1 MLNVTNQ
8 TAPATSAPVP
18 PRLPAEL
25 ERIRQVLDVLPLP
38 EGTAAKAQQEIGEV
52 QVALLEAEPDR
63 RRITGCL
70 ERLALAL
77 AACGALDHA
86 GLALSTPFEAFADW
100 LGESGQAIRDLV
112 GPR

>member
-8 TAPATSAPVP
+8 TAPSIAPAHTH
-18 PRLPAEL
+18 LLAEL

-38 EGTAAKAQQEIGEV
+38 DDTAATAHREIGEAE
-52 QVALLEAEPDR
+52 VALLEAEPDR

-77 AACGALDHA
+77 AASGALDHA
-86 GLALSTPFEAFADW
+86 GQALSTPLEALADW
-100 LGESGQAIRDLV
+100 LGESGQSIRDLA